1 MIPGLIC
8 SLFSMIYIGRDR
20 LGLDGRSAVKHDLH
34 ESSQAV
40 PRQEFPV

>member
-20 LGLDGRSAVKHDLH
+20 LGLDGRSRIKNNLH
-34 ESSQAV
+34 VSGQAL
-40 PRQEFPV
+40 PGQKFPV